1 MAHMCRHHHL
11 PTTTTYLLNV
21 EWRRHRIIPLSATAS
36 LPPPPPPA
44 CHHQQHHLPAT
55 HLLNVEWRRHRWRW
69 SQNHLKDLVV
79 EGSSCDLPETSSR
92 PPGGGGNSY
101 DLPEKSSSTPPGG
114 GGSSYDL
121 PEECLSDHHDI
132 LNIICYGKMSKIYLA
147 ADRLTG
153 GEVALKAVCRD
164 VCRRRD
170 IQREY
175 HYASH
180 LNHPNLEP
188 AIGKLFQTDIYFV
201 YPMQY
206 AAFGDLASYL
216 CSRTVDETP
225 MRRVAE
231 QVAGALSYLHG
242 FQLVHSNVC
251 PANILIFR
259 PNLSLIKLTDFGSTC
274 RAGTFVGR
282 RQVTGP
288 YSPPELSRGEGSE
301 GYYTSSSFDTWALGI
316 LIVHCLTGAA
326 PWSTSDTSDQDYVTF
341 RNWQRVKSTRV
352 PRTFKR
358 FTVRLLRLLRRLL
371 EPRSWSRYQAKE
383 VFKYLED
390 DWLIKSRDR
399 SDSHEY
405 ATPSL
410 VPLHPSVSHSPIK
423 SNKKKSPPAEDKEP
437 QEQRVSSPRRFLL
450 ELLRLGSPNSSGRS
464 QQRKSQLAWNRSSS
478 SSSSSSSWLNSSSSI
493 SSFSTS
499 TNYSSV

>member
-1 MAHMCRHHHL
+1 
-11 PTTTTYLLNV
+11 
-21 EWRRHRIIPLSATAS
+21 
-36 LPPPPPPA
+36 
-44 CHHQQHHLPAT
+44 
-55 HLLNVEWRRHRWRW
+55 
-69 SQNHLKDLVV
+69 
-79 EGSSCDLPETSSR
+79 
-92 PPGGGGNSY
+92 
-101 DLPEKSSSTPPGG
+101 
-114 GGSSYDL
+114 
-121 PEECLSDHHDI
+121 
-132 LNIICYGKMSKIYLA
+132 
-147 ADRLTG
+147 
-153 GEVALKAVCRD
+153 
-164 VCRRRD
+164 
-170 IQREY
+170 
-175 HYASH
+175 
-180 LNHPNLEP
+180 
-188 AIGKLFQTDIYFV
+188 
-201 YPMQY
+201 
-206 AAFGDLASYL
+206 
-216 CSRTVDETP
+216 

-231 QVAGALSYLHG
+231 QMASALCYLHG

-274 RAGTFVGR
+274 RAGTFLGR
-282 RQVTGP
+282 RQVATGP

-301 GYYTSSSFDTWALGI
+301 GYYTSSSLDAWALGI

-326 PWSTSDTSDQDYVTF
+326 PWATSDTSDQDYATF

-405 ATPSL
+405 APSL
-410 VPLHPSVSHSPIK
+410 VPLQHPLPHTLTK
-423 SNKKKSPPAEDKEP
+423 SSKKKSPPAEEKEP

-464 QQRKSQLAWNRSSS
+464 QRKSVAWNRSSS

>member
-1 MAHMCRHHHL
+1 MSSTVQLDITHL
-11 PTTTTYLLNV
+11 TLPPINLTADDV
-21 EWRRHRIIPLSATAS
+21 QAKRQRILPLVSAATS

-44 CHHQQHHLPAT
+44 CQHH

-79 EGSSCDLPETSSR
+79 EGNSCDLPETSSR
-92 PPGGGGNSY
+92 PPGGGGNNY
-101 DLPEKSSSTPPGG
+101 DLPEKSSSTSAAAGG

-121 PEECLSDHHDI
+121 PEECLSDNHDI

-180 LNHPNLEP
+180 LNHQNLEP

-201 YPMQY
+201 YPMLY
-206 AAFGDLASYL
+206 APFGDLASYL

-231 QVAGALSYLHG
+231 QVASALNYLQG

-282 RQVTGP
+282 RQLTGP

-301 GYYTSSSFDTWALGI
+301 GYYTSSSFDAWGLGI

-410 VPLHPSVSHSPIK
+410 VPLHPSVSHTPTK

-478 SSSSSSSWLNSSSSI
+478 SSSSSSWLNSSSSI